1 MPKKLAVFAS
11 GRGSNAEA
19 LYKAMAAGEIDGQI
33 VVVITDHADAGVVER
48 AKSWQV
54 PLVVIERKDYDS
66 KESFEQAQ
74 VDALAPYEPDGIL
87 LAGYMRI
94 LGNTLIAPYE
104 NRIINI
110 HPALLPAFP
119 GLHGQGQAVA
129 AGVKIAGCTVHFV
142 DTGMDTGPIIMQ
154 NTVPVFADDT
164 EESLCQRLLPIEHA
178 TYVAAVKLF
187 CQDKLSIKDHIVHI
201 RD

>member
-154 NTVPVFADDT
+154 NTVPEIGRAHV
-164 EESLCQRLLPIEHA
+164 
-178 TYVAAVKLF
+178 
-187 CQDKLSIKDHIVHI
+187 
-201 RD
+201 

>member
-1 MPKKLAVFAS
+1 MPKNLAVFAS

-19 LYKAMAAGEIDGQI
+19 LYKAMQEGIIDGQI
-33 VVVITDHADAGVVER
+33 KVIVTDHADAGIIER
-48 AKSWQV
+48 ARPWQV
-54 PLVVIERKDYDS
+54 PVLVMERKDYDS
-66 KESFEQAQ
+66 KEAFEEAQ
-74 VDALAPYEPDGIL
+74 VQALAPYNLDGIL

-94 LGNTLIAPYE
+94 LGKTLIKPYE

-154 NTVPVFADDT
+154 NTVPVFASDT
-164 EESLCQRLLPIEHA
+164 EEDLCQRLLPVEHK
-178 TYVAAVKLF
+178 TYVEAVKLY
-187 CQDKLSIKDHIVHI
+187 CQDKLRIHNHIVHI
-201 RD
+201 AD